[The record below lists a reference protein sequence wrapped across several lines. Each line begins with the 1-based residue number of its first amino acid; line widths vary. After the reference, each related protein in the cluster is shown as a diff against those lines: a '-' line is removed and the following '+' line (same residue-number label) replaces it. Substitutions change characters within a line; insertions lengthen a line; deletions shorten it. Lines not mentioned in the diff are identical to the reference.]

1 MLARVHKEL
10 TIVKDCSVA
19 DVAVLGWIDRD
30 VSVLLMPSLRPQE
43 LRVLRMLLDLS
54 PEIFDLFFVVIKTIA
69 KMFLHVF
76 DFSLLREEIEQVFD
90 FEHIVLSND
99 DESLLHFD
107 LLTLGVWNLRSEQM
121 LGNLHPK
128 LFARLATCWLVSIVA
143 SHVSV
148 IDLESFLDS
157 FRVQVQDS
165 VENDLRLLNHHD
177 MVSLSLIVIV
187 VKLGFKLLDF
197 SLAHIDCV
205 IDLKK
210 DRLTLLLVGFLPL
223 KMLD

>member
-1 MLARVHKEL
+1 ML
-10 TIVKDCSVA
+10 
-19 DVAVLGWIDRD
+19 
-30 VSVLLMPSLRPQE
+30 
-43 LRVLRMLLDLS
+43 
-54 PEIFDLFFVVIKTIA
+54 
-69 KMFLHVF
+69 LHVF

-90 FEHIVLSND
+90 FENIVLSND

-128 LFARLATCWLVSIVA
+128 LFARLATSWLVSIVA

-165 VENDLRLLNHHD
+165 VENDLRLLDHHD

-210 DRLTLLLVGFLPL
+210 DRLALLLVGFLPL